1 MSYINLLKKIKN
13 LEVVLFFFFI
23 FFFYYLVPFIIILF
37 KKNQFFFSSQTY
49 DYFTFNLIYFSKE
62 FIFLIT
68 VNFLLFFFTFFFV
81 LKNISQKIIQKK
93 KSKIIYSNF
102 IYKLILYVLCLFI
115 IFDII
120 NLFKYI
126 YKFSQLNQN
135 FIETYSFNEIF
146 KLYRENIK
154 EIIFQRRT
162 HYKVLII
169 LSVYFFRFNK
179 NLSLFCYFIII
190 FSNILSFSRFEILQL
205 FFLHILFNVKITEL
219 SKKVIFIFL
228 FFLFIIIFYR
238 FFLFLIN
245 TLDFKHILRHVL
257 GDGNSVFLT
266 NFTFLENLK
275 DFSILFSNYAAE
287 LFFIYLKNNFIYILN
302 DFFKLEI
309 EYSAIVFFSHTK
321 LENFTFAIS
330 PFLEILAYPLVFLFY
345 IFILFC
351 MKKYSFVK
359 NELLFNLVILTILIF
374 SLRGSLIHEL
384 GFLIKFLILVKIIE
398 LIGNVIVN
406 NKYVKKSYKK
416 IITQI

>member
-1 MSYINLLKKIKN
+1 MSYINLLKKVKN
-13 LEVVLFFFFI
+13 IEVVLFFFFI
-23 FFFYYLVPFIIILF
+23 FFFYYLIPFIIILF
-37 KKNQFFFSSQTY
+37 KKNHLFFSSQNLQNYTS
-49 DYFTFNLIYFSKE
+49 NLIYLSNE

-68 VNFLLFFFTFFFV
+68 VNFLLFCFTFFFV
-81 LKNISQKIIQKK
+81 LKNILQKIIQKK
-93 KSKIIYSNF
+93 KSKITESNF
-102 IYKLILYVLCLFI
+102 IYKLILYVICLFI
-115 IFDII
+115 IIDII
-120 NLFKYI
+120 DLFKYI

-135 FIETYSFNEIF
+135 FIETYSLNETF
-146 KLYRENIK
+146 KLYRDNVK

-179 NLSLFCYFIII
+179 NLSFFCYFLII

-205 FFLHILFNVKITEL
+205 FFLHILFNFKIIEL

-238 FFLFLIN
+238 FFLFYIN
-245 TLDFKHILRHVL
+245 TSDLKFILKHVL

-266 NFTFLENLK
+266 NFIFLENLK
-275 DFSILFSNYAAE
+275 DFILLLSNYTAE
-287 LFFIYLKNNFIYILN
+287 LFFIYLKNNFNYILV
-302 DFFKLEI
+302 DFFKLET
-309 EYSAIVFFSHTK
+309 EFSPIVFFSHAK
-321 LENFTFAIS
+321 FENFTFAIS
-330 PFLEILAYPLVFLFY
+330 PFLEILAYPLVYLFY

-374 SLRGSLIHEL
+374 TLRGSLIHEL

>member
-205 FFLHILFNVKITEL
+205 FFLHILFNVKIIEL

-330 PFLEILAYPLVFLFY
+330 PFLEILAYPLVYLFY

>member
-1 MSYINLLKKIKN
+1 M
-13 LEVVLFFFFI
+13 
-23 FFFYYLVPFIIILF
+23 
-37 KKNQFFFSSQTY
+37 
-49 DYFTFNLIYFSKE
+49 
-62 FIFLIT
+62 
-68 VNFLLFFFTFFFV
+68 
-81 LKNISQKIIQKK
+81 
-93 KSKIIYSNF
+93 
-102 IYKLILYVLCLFI
+102 LCLFI

-309 EYSAIVFFSHTK
+309 EYSATVFF
-321 LENFTFAIS
+321 FTCKIRKFYFCNLS
-330 PFLEILAYPLVFLFY
+330 FFRNTCVSFSLFILYFY
-345 IFILFC
+345 LILYEKILFC
-351 MKKYSFVK
+351 
-359 NELLFNLVILTILIF
+359 
-374 SLRGSLIHEL
+374 
-384 GFLIKFLILVKIIE
+384 
-398 LIGNVIVN
+398 
-406 NKYVKKSYKK
+406 
-416 IITQI
+416 

>member
-49 DYFTFNLIYFSKE
+49 GYFTFNLIYFSKE

-238 FFLFLIN
+238 LFLFLIN

-287 LFFIYLKNNFIYILN
+287 LFSIYLKNNFIYILN

-309 EYSAIVFFSHTK
+309 EFSLIVFFSHEK
-321 LENFTFAIS
+321 FENFTFAIS
-330 PFLEILAYPLVFLFY
+330 PFLEILAYPLVYLFY

-351 MKKYSFVK
+351 MKKYSFIK

-374 SLRGSLIHEL
+374 TLRGSLIHEL

-398 LIGNVIVN
+398 FIGNVIVH